1 MTAKQMTKKIT
12 LGFSPCPNDT
22 FIFDAMVHQKID
34 TLGLEFDYV
43 FGDVE
48 ELNRMASEAKLDVT
62 KLSFN
67 AFFSL
72 ADKYSLLNSGA
83 ALGKN
88 NGPILISKT
97 KYSKEDIPNLK
108 IAIPGKQTTANLLLT
123 VAYPNAVNKI
133 EMLFSEIEAAVLKG
147 DVDAG
152 LIIHENRFTY
162 PDRGLNK
169 IIDLGEYWEALT
181 SSPIPLGGIAIK
193 RDLPRELQLKIDS
206 ILKKS
211 ISHAFDNPGGALDF
225 IRAHAQEMDEEVMYK
240 HIQLYVNNFTR
251 DLGVNGRKAIEIL
264 YNKALE
270 LNLIRKIERD
280 IFID

>member
-1 MTAKQMTKKIT
+1 MTSANKRKIT

-34 TLGLEFDYV
+34 TEGLEFDYV

-48 ELNRMASEAKLDVT
+48 ELNRMAAETRLDIT

-67 AFFSL
+67 AFFSV
-72 ADKYSLLNSGA
+72 ADKYCLLNSGA

-88 NGPILISKT
+88 NGPLLISK
-97 KYSKEDIPNLK
+97 KEFSKSDIPGLK
-108 IAIPGKQTTANLLLT
+108 IAIPGKQTTANLLLS
-123 VAYPNAVNKI
+123 VAFPDAKNKT
-133 EMLFSEIEAAVLKG
+133 ELLFSDIEAAVLNG

-162 PDRGLNK
+162 KDRGLHK
-169 IIDLGEYWEALT
+169 IIDLGEFWEDLT

-193 RDLPRELQLKIDS
+193 RNLPDELKLKVDNV
-206 ILKKS
+206 LKKS
-211 ISHAFDNPGGALDF
+211 IEHAFENPDGALEF
-225 IRAHAQEMDEEVMYK
+225 IKAHAQEMDEEVMYK
-240 HIQLYVNNFTR
+240 HIGLYVNDFTR
-251 DLGVNGRKAIEIL
+251 EFGPDGRKAIDTL
-264 YNKALE
+264 YQKALE
-270 LNLIRKIERD
+270 LKLIPGIEQN